1 MSAAETSRGMAL
13 ESLRDELPMT
23 REVMYFNTAMN
34 GPTLDC
40 VLKTVADEEA
50 IESHIGLA
58 YAVPGFGTSREQG
71 DREDA
76 ARADIASLL
85 HCDVADIA
93 ITPNT
98 AQAMHRV
105 LRSIDWQPGDE
116 VCISSL
122 EHLSSFD
129 AAQALAEQRGV
140 VIRTVPAE
148 GGDGDFLECLTS
160 ALTDRTKL
168 VIVSEVT
175 SPDGRRLPLRQA
187 ADVAHERGALIVGD
201 GAQSVGVFP
210 VNVPEFGCDYYVGSG
225 HKWLLGPRGTGF
237 IWVSPDRIAGF
248 RPDLVPDVSLW
259 HDPRTPVPPT
269 TARRCLEF
277 NTYSHAAV
285 IGFGQAAHLAADM
298 GLEAIE
304 ARVNG
309 LAKLI
314 REEVSRWNG
323 VTVLTPMAP
332 EASAGITTLAFDGLV
347 DDGIKEVVR
356 RLAYEDRVIVKFQWL
371 SAPAQPG
378 HSAMRIS
385 TAAFNTEEEVETLL
399 RTLKAKL
406 TDARVGV
413 G

>member
-1 MSAAETSRGMAL
+1 MSAAEAPDRMTL
-13 ESLRDELPMT
+13 ESLRGELPMT

-40 VLKTVADEEA
+40 VLKTVADETA
-50 IESHIGLA
+50 IESRIGLA
-58 YAVPGFGTSREQG
+58 YAVPGFGTSQEQG

-85 HCDVADIA
+85 HCDVTDLA

-105 LRSIDWQPGDE
+105 LRSIDWQAGDE
-116 VCISSL
+116 LCISSL

-140 VIRTVPAE
+140 VVRTVPAE
-148 GGDGDFLECLTS
+148 GGDGDFLERLTS
-160 ALTDRTKL
+160 ALSDRTKL

-175 SPDGRRLPLRQA
+175 SPDGRRLPLREV
-187 ADVAHERGALIVGD
+187 ADIAHQRGVLVVGD
-201 GAQSVGVFP
+201 GAQSVGAYP
-210 VNVPEFGCDYYVGSG
+210 VNVPDFGCDFYVGSG

-237 IWVSPDRIAGF
+237 IWISPDRIDEF

-259 HDPRTPVPPT
+259 HDPSTPVPPT

-277 NTYSHAAV
+277 NTYNHAAV
-285 IGFGQAAHLAADM
+285 IGFGQAARLAGEI
-298 GLEAIE
+298 GLDVIE
-304 ARVNG
+304 QRVNG
-309 LAKLI
+309 LAALI
-314 REEVSRWNG
+314 RKAVSRWNG
-323 VTVLTPMAP
+323 VTVLTPMARVS
-332 EASAGITTLAFDGLV
+332 SAGITTLAFDGLG

-371 SAPAQPG
+371 SAPARPG

-385 TAAFNTEEEVETLL
+385 TAAFNTEEEVDVLL
-399 RTLKAKL
+399 RTLKSKL
-406 TDARVGV
+406 TDAGV
-413 G
+413 GAG

>member
-1 MSAAETSRGMAL
+1 MSAAEASPGMPL

-40 VLKTVADEEA
+40 VLKTVADETA
-50 IESHIGLA
+50 IESRIGLA
-58 YAVPGFGTSREQG
+58 YAVPGFGTSQEQG

-76 ARADIASLL
+76 ARAEIASLL
-85 HCDVADIA
+85 HCDVADLA

-105 LRSIDWQPGDE
+105 LRSIDWQAGDE
-116 VCISSL
+116 LCISSL

-140 VIRTVPAE
+140 VVRTVPAE
-148 GGDGDFLECLTS
+148 GGDGDFLEHLTS
-160 ALTDRTKL
+160 ALSDRTRL

-175 SPDGRRLPLRQA
+175 SPDGRRLPLREA
-187 ADVAHERGALIVGD
+187 ADVAHQRGVLVVGD
-201 GAQSVGVFP
+201 GAQSVGVYP
-210 VNVPEFGCDYYVGSG
+210 VNVPDFGCDYYVGSG

-237 IWVSPDRIAGF
+237 IWVSPDRIDEF

-269 TARRCLEF
+269 TARRRLEF
-277 NTYSHAAV
+277 NTYNHAAV
-285 IGFGQAAHLAADM
+285 IGFGQAARLANEI
-298 GLEAIE
+298 GLDAIE
-304 ARVNG
+304 DRVNG
-309 LAKLI
+309 LAALI
-314 REEVSRWNG
+314 REEVSRWKG

-332 EASAGITTLAFDGLV
+332 EASAGITTLAFDGLS

-371 SAPAQPG
+371 SAPARPG

-385 TAAFNTEEEVETLL
+385 TAAFNTEQEVDVLL
-399 RTLKAKL
+399 RTLKSKL
-406 TDARVGV
+406 TDAGV
-413 G
+413 GAG

>member
-1 MSAAETSRGMAL
+1 MTADDASRGMTL
-13 ESLRDELPMT
+13 ESLRDELPIT
-23 REVMYFNTAMN
+23 QEVMYFQTAMN

-40 VLKTVADEEA
+40 VLKTVADEMA
-50 IESHIGLA
+50 IESRGALA
-58 YAVPGFGTSREQG
+58 FAVPGSGTSQEQL

-76 ARADIASLL
+76 ARAEVASLL
-85 HCDVADIA
+85 KCDVDDLA

-105 LRSIDWQPGDE
+105 LRSIEWRAGDE

-122 EHLSSFD
+122 EHLSTFD

-140 VIRTVPAE
+140 IIRTIPAD
-148 GGDGDFLECLTS
+148 GGDADFLERLASTLS
-160 ALTDRTKL
+160 DRARL

-175 SPDGRRLPLRQA
+175 SPDGRRLPLREA
-187 ADVAHERGALIVGD
+187 AEAAHERGVPIVGD

-210 VNVPEFGCDYYVGSG
+210 VNVPGFGCDYYVGSG
-225 HKWLLGPRGTGF
+225 HKWLFGPRGTGF
-237 IWVSPDRIAGF
+237 IWVAPDRIAGF

-259 HDPRTPVPPT
+259 HDPETPVPPV
-269 TARRCLEF
+269 TARRRLEF
-277 NTYSHAAV
+277 NTYNHAAV
-285 IGFGQAAHLAADM
+285 IGFGQAARLAREI

-304 ARVNG
+304 ERVNG
-309 LAKLI
+309 LAMLI
-314 REEVSRWNG
+314 REEVSRWKG
-323 VTVLTPMAP
+323 VTVLTPMAS
-332 EASAGITTLAFDGLV
+332 EASAGITTLAFDGLG

-371 SAPAQPG
+371 SAPARPG

-385 TAAFNTEEEVETLL
+385 TAAFNTEQEVDTLL

-406 TDARVGV
+406 TEARVGAR
-413 G
+413 